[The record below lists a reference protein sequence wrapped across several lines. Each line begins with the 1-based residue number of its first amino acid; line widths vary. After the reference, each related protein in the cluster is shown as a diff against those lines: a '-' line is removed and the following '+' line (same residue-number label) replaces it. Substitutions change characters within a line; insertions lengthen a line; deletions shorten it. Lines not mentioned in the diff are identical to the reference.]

1 MLTVLFL
8 FVIVIDA
15 TASSSVLVPPQLH
28 QRLVTLQRLSN
39 DIPTVRM
46 ILVLLERDPAHQEP
60 QVVKRL
66 VKLIDSYQQQVISLT
81 SLYVETPVTEQTSHT
96 LTDVVL
102 FLAQDDC
109 SLFLRYMTRKEQRK
123 LVVLIERYRASH
135 WPENRQ
141 ALEDVV
147 VLLRAAKTL
156 RDMIVRLGT
165 QLDTRVPETRTLVR
179 ETLSKMKQVCRRRDK
194 QQVFATE
201 VNDYLLTLSALLVD
215 ANEQKRQ
222 LRTVLSMWHN
232 TCIDKE
238 S

>member
-1 MLTVLFL
+1 MFPIMFL
-8 FVIVIDA
+8 FAITVA
-15 TASSSVLVPPQLH
+15 AAGPAPLVSPQLH
-28 QRLVTLQRLSN
+28 QRLVTLQRISN

-66 VKLIDSYQQQVISLT
+66 IKLIDSYRQQVISLT
-81 SLYVETPVTEQTSHT
+81 SLYVETRVTEQTSQT

-102 FLAQDDC
+102 FLAQDDR

-165 QLDTRVPETRTLVR
+165 PLDVRVPETRTLVR
-179 ETLSKMKQVCRRRDK
+179 ETLSKMKQVCRRDDK
-194 QQVFATE
+194 QQVFTTE